1 MDQNECKSLELK
13 HINLTV
19 YEKYEKNFLKNKMK
33 QDEGLSLTFVR
44 WSHRKKKFCLMAYWF
59 LCKDLITRL
68 IKFINV

>member
-44 WSHRKKKFCLMAYWF
+44 
-59 LCKDLITRL
+59 
-68 IKFINV
+68 